1 MRQGIIVCPI
11 KGEQSLEKCE
21 RWRMSGMASCCGCSV
36 RPKYLGKRHGA
47 TLAPENTCPECGLYK
62 PEKTQSGLCGA
73 CHKTKI
79 MESRYK
85 K

>member
-1 MRQGIIVCPI
+1 MRQGIIVCPV

-21 RWRMSGMASCCGCSV
+21 RWRLSGMASCCGCSV

-62 PEKTQSGLCGA
+62 PAQRETCVE
-73 CHKTKI
+73 CTKTKRFT
-79 MESRYK
+79 ESRYGK
-85 K
+85 